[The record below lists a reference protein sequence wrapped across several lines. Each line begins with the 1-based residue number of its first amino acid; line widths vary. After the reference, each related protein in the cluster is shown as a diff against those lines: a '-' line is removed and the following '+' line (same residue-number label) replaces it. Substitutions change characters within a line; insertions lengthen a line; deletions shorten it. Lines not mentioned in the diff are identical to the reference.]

1 MTKQELIKK
10 TVDTLNI
17 LPEEK
22 VKQIFDFTEFLQ
34 KQYEEHILQKGI
46 HKLMD
51 DSITYKF
58 LEEEEDLYTV
68 NDLKEI
74 DKKLIQLFNI
84 SSEL

>member
-22 VKQIFDFTEFLQ
+22 VKQIG
-34 KQYEEHILQKGI
+34 EHILQKGI

-51 DSITYKF
+51 DSLTYKF
-58 LEEEEDLYTV
+58 LEEEEDLYTF
-68 NDLKEI
+68 NDLSRIKRNRQEI
-74 DKKLIQLFNI
+74 NPTF
-84 SSEL
+84 